1 VEISRVVLLTH
12 PKARI
17 GSSSGETVRVVTSA
31 AGLLRL
37 VEGAGNRLG
46 ARQRA
51 EIAEVI
57 RRDHR
62 HHNASRRRLACGDAN
77 SRRS

>member
-1 VEISRVVLLTH
+1 
-12 PKARI
+12 
-17 GSSSGETVRVVTSA
+17 VRVVTSA

-37 VEGAGNRLG
+37 VEGAGNQLS

-62 HHNASRRRLACGDAN
+62 HHNASRRRLA
-77 SRRS
+77 